1 MSVFLIKK
9 NLNFQSIIQILVV
22 FYIFSVVIM
31 PSGTIGSINIKLM
44 SIGMLSLVLFLDLIS
59 KKNISKKS
67 LSLFLIFLFSLIFVA
82 LNYITSSY
90 FSKMKGY
97 SLDESILFITY
108 FFSTSL
114 LSIIVI
120 EKIVN
125 TELILKSIF
134 YSSLVYACIK
144 LLLTLLSFVNILPI
158 QFTSEFIFQVFKV
171 QPMLFPITENLS
183 RLQLANDYIICFV
196 LFFMISMSDKFK
208 FLGRNK
214 LFIYFFILLFCV
226 LVSFSRYMMIV
237 LFLAISFYI
246 VNSFKFTLEKILSF
260 FIFFLVL
267 FFIYFQY
274 MDIVNNFISIRFS
287 NDTSGSS
294 DSTRQLQVDC
304 LLSAFQER
312 PLLGYGGMGDYSLA
326 CPGPYGA
333 EFSYEVQYLGYLF
346 RFGIFQTLLIVVI
359 YFTLFSLSINRKF
372 YTIENFTP
380 LLAFVVWMTIGF
392 FNPYLVSSYASIIV
406 ILCVVMTYSKKNDF
420 Q

>member
-214 LFIYFFILLFCV
+214 LFFYFTILCSCVFLKIYDD
-226 LVSFSRYMMIV
+226 S
-237 LFLAISFYI
+237 
-246 VNSFKFTLEKILSF
+246 SF
-260 FIFFLVL
+260 FGYFVL
-267 FFIYFQY
+267 HCEFI
-274 MDIVNNFISIRFS
+274 
-287 NDTSGSS
+287 
-294 DSTRQLQVDC
+294 
-304 LLSAFQER
+304 
-312 PLLGYGGMGDYSLA
+312 
-326 CPGPYGA
+326 
-333 EFSYEVQYLGYLF
+333 
-346 RFGIFQTLLIVVI
+346 
-359 YFTLFSLSINRKF
+359 
-372 YTIENFTP
+372 
-380 LLAFVVWMTIGF
+380 
-392 FNPYLVSSYASIIV
+392 
-406 ILCVVMTYSKKNDF
+406 
-420 Q
+420 